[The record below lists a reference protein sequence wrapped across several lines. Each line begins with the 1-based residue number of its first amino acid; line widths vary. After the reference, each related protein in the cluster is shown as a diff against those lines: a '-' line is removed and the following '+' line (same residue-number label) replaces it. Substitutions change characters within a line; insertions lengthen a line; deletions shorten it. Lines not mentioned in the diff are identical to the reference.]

1 MLGLAEWLRRTGGRR
16 GWRWLAASPL
26 AFAAVFLSDPLHLG
40 AFFATGIGGGAIG
53 RTPDGDGRWLRDVRA
68 RSPAVAGIA
77 RPGLPQQHPP
87 LGADGGDLALSRPR
101 GAWVAVYFWSY
112 LAVLAVASSVLC
124 RPETR
129 SHR

>member
-1 MLGLAEWLRRTGGRR
+1 MR
-16 GWRWLAASPL
+16 
-26 AFAAVFLSDPLHLG
+26 DPYICVVH
-40 AFFATGIGGGAIG
+40 
-53 RTPDGDGRWLRDVRA
+53 
-68 RSPAVAGIA
+68 
-77 RPGLPQQHPP
+77 PGLPQQHPP
-87 LGADGGDLALSRPR
+87 LWALTATNVGGGDVALARPR